1 MNYYKQALRP
11 IIASG
16 NADKIIPLTDIAHQT
31 GYAFYEG
38 TKGYNES
45 IRGALNFLGG
55 NFLDKQGN
63 SIWQN
68 LGLLQSNQA
77 AKQEAEETQFS
88 TPTVQPKGWKAV
100 VEKPLTMAASV
111 APMILGQV
119 MGVPEETNMALQ
131 FGSQNENK
139 ANQLFKGDDA
149 KSRLQRFE
157 YTLLGTTL
165 DTYLMKMLPSSKALV
180 AKKELEPEIE
190 KTISSLASGDISRAD
205 IKPTILQAVGNYMKQ
220 VPKSAI
226 NTANGLTAYQ
236 YLRKGLYAGIQTL
249 T

>member
-1 MNYYKQALRP
+1 M
-11 IIASG
+11 
-16 NADKIIPLTDIAHQT
+16 
-31 GYAFYEG
+31 
-38 TKGYNES
+38 
-45 IRGALNFLGG
+45 NFLGG

-149 KSRLQRFE
+149 KSSLQ
-157 YTLLGTTL
+157 
-165 DTYLMKMLPSSKALV
+165 
-180 AKKELEPEIE
+180 
-190 KTISSLASGDISRAD
+190 IS
-205 IKPTILQAVGNYMKQ
+205 
-220 VPKSAI
+220 
-226 NTANGLTAYQ
+226 
-236 YLRKGLYAGIQTL
+236 
-249 T
+249 